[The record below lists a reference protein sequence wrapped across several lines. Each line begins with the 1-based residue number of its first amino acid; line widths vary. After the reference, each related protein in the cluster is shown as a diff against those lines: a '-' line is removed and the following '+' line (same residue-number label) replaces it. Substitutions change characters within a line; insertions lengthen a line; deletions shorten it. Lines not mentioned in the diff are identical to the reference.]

1 MAKKKVESGNKYVL
15 AGYGVVATVQE
26 AVEAGFNKL
35 VARGTVARKEYTAS
49 YDKFESGI
57 RDDIT
62 RQVNRVK
69 DRVVSTY
76 EENAPVKLDDVKARL
91 DSIKN
96 KVAAN
101 TPNLFNIPT
110 SKDIAELNKKLD
122 RVIEKVA
129 A

>member
-26 AVEAGFNKL
+26 AVEAGFAKL

-49 YDKFESGI
+49 FDKFESGV

-62 RQVNRVK
+62 KQVKQVK
-69 DRVVSTY
+69 DRVVSSY
-76 EENAPVKLDDVKARL
+76 EENAPVKLDDVKARIE
-91 DSIKN
+91 SIKV
-96 KVAAN
+96 KVSAN
-101 TPNLFNIPT
+101 TPNPFNIPT
-110 SKDIAELNKKLD
+110 SKDIDELNKKLD

>member
-1 MAKKKVESGNKYVL
+1 MVRKKVESSNKYVL

-26 AVEAGFNKL
+26 AVEASFTKL

-57 RDDIT
+57 RSDIT
-62 RQVNRVK
+62 KQVNEVK
-69 DRVVSTY
+69 DRVVSTF
-76 EENAPVKLDDVKARL
+76 EEHTPVKIDEVKARIE
-91 DSIKN
+91 SIKD

-101 TPNLFNIPT
+101 TPNLLNIPT
-110 SKDIAELNKKLD
+110 SKDIDDLNKKLD